1 MGMDNLYLD
10 EYIRQMTDIMSKIH
24 KDKNKKDIKKIVEK
38 TVRKK
43 LKDPEV
49 ILDNNYIHKTSKT
62 YLTSVLHHLMETKP
76 ILAGNGTFYKHHE
89 EARNPISEMVDGFL
103 DKRAELKSHMFANGD
118 ETSREYK
125 DLDLKQ
131 GNEKNLANSY
141 YGASGAPTSAFY
153 SKWSGPATTLSAQQV
168 ISSTE
173 TTFEA
178 FLSDTFIFIDF
189 NECFTWLNTVLSEDF
204 KLDKWVERVSF
215 EDCLERVYSKVL
227 EKNDEKYEI
236 LKTYL
241 SELDKDEWTHIYYK
255 NNLIEFTRRH
265 ENVKNMH
272 RLIFKSINPNNY
284 EEYPIDKKGNFIN
297 SKDIENIPE
306 KLKDKFLGKG
316 NIGKA
321 WNSFVSVEKFYDPN
335 KVPNTVE
342 DIINELNDIYMKYVY
357 VQYLPLDRIYRLRNF
372 KRNVVT
378 VIDTDSNIL
387 SLDSWMKFCQEEIM
401 EGDYGREDID
411 NVFIAINT
419 ITYII
424 TSVVTDCLLYYGE
437 CSNVSEEHRGRYAM
451 KNEFF
456 FIKLII
462 AKTKKRYLSKIL
474 LREGNRLTKPKYDI
488 KGFDFKKATTSEYSE
503 KVYMGII
510 KKILLDPDDISLKD
524 LINSLNEFKYEIKKS
539 IMSGERKYLP
549 NANAKELK
557 AYKDPSTSQGVRG
570 VLAWNMLEPD
580 KMIEFPAKVSLLK
593 MNLETEEELEAM
605 KDKYP
610 DKYEIIKEGIFNDK
624 DKIFVKPTNK
634 IDKKT
639 GEPVIKKTGL
649 KVLAIPT
656 NQDIPEWA
664 LDFIDYSTM
673 INNIL
678 APFKS
683 VTELFNLPGVEEG
696 KTGRKSTGISNII
709 RL

>member
-10 EYIRQMTDIMSKIH
+10 EYVSQMTDIMSKLH
-24 KDKNKKDIKKIVEK
+24 KDKNKKEIKKIVEK
-38 TVRKK
+38 TVKKK

-49 ILDNNYIHKTSKT
+49 VLDNNYTHTTYNT
-62 YLTSVLHHLMETKP
+62 YLTSVLHDLMKRKP

-103 DKRAELKSHMFANGD
+103 DKRAYLKSCMFANGD
-118 ETSREYK
+118 ETSKIYK

-131 GNEKNLANSY
+131 GNEKKLANSY

-178 FLSDTFIFIDF
+178 FLSDSFIFIDF

-204 KLDKWVERVSF
+204 TLDDWVERVSF
-215 EDCLERVYSKVL
+215 EDCLNRVYEKVL
-227 EKNDEKYEI
+227 EKDECKYEI
-236 LKTYL
+236 LKNYL
-241 SELDKDEWTHIYYK
+241 SDLNEDEWTHIYYK

-265 ENVKNMH
+265 EKVKKLH
-272 RLIFKSINPNNY
+272 RKIFKDINPNNY
-284 EEYPIDKKGNFIN
+284 EEYPVDKKGNFIHPD
-297 SKDIENIPE
+297 DIKNIPDE
-306 KLKDKFLGKG
+306 LKDEFLGKEKV
-316 NIGKA
+316 GKS

-335 KVPNTVE
+335 KVPSTVK
-342 DIINELNDIYMKYVY
+342 DTIDKLNSIYMKYIY

-387 SLDSWMKFCQEEIM
+387 SLDTWMHFCQEELM
-401 EGDYGREDID
+401 ESDYGRGEMD

-488 KGFDFKKATTSEYSE
+488 KGLTDILTRNVDETLYQVTGNCKQCELLGLLKACMLIYYLYKSESRN
-503 KVYMGII
+503 K
-510 KKILLDPDDISLKD
+510 LQDDIWCKP
-524 LINSLNEFKYEIKKS
+524 KY
-539 IMSGERKYLP
+539 Y
-549 NANAKELK
+549 
-557 AYKDPSTSQGVRG
+557 
-570 VLAWNMLEPD
+570 
-580 KMIEFPAKVSLLK
+580 
-593 MNLETEEELEAM
+593 
-605 KDKYP
+605 
-610 DKYEIIKEGIFNDK
+610 
-624 DKIFVKPTNK
+624 
-634 IDKKT
+634 
-639 GEPVIKKTGL
+639 
-649 KVLAIPT
+649 
-656 NQDIPEWA
+656 
-664 LDFIDYSTM
+664 
-673 INNIL
+673 
-678 APFKS
+678 
-683 VTELFNLPGVEEG
+683 
-696 KTGRKSTGISNII
+696 
-709 RL
+709 

>member
-10 EYIRQMTDIMSKIH
+10 EYVSQMTDIMSKLH
-24 KDKNKKDIKKIVEK
+24 KDKNKKEIKKIVEK
-38 TVRKK
+38 TVKKK

-49 ILDNNYIHKTSKT
+49 VLDNNYTHTTYNT
-62 YLTSVLHHLMETKP
+62 YLTSVLHDLMKRKP

-103 DKRAELKSHMFANGD
+103 DKRAYLKSCMFANGD
-118 ETSREYK
+118 ETSKIYK

-131 GNEKNLANSY
+131 GNEKKLANSY

-178 FLSDTFIFIDF
+178 FLSDSFIFIDF

-204 KLDKWVERVSF
+204 TLDDWVERVSF
-215 EDCLERVYSKVL
+215 EDCLNRVYEKVL
-227 EKNDEKYEI
+227 EKDECKYEI
-236 LKTYL
+236 LKNYL
-241 SELDKDEWTHIYYK
+241 SDLNEDEWTHIYYK

-265 ENVKNMH
+265 EKVKKLH
-272 RLIFKSINPNNY
+272 RKIFKDINPNNY
-284 EEYPIDKKGNFIN
+284 EEYPVDKKGNFIHPD
-297 SKDIENIPE
+297 DIKNIPDE
-306 KLKDKFLGKG
+306 LKDEFLVKEKVGKS
-316 NIGKA
+316 

-335 KVPNTVE
+335 KVPSTVK
-342 DIINELNDIYMKYVY
+342 DTIDKLNSIYMKYIY

-387 SLDSWMKFCQEEIM
+387 SLDTWMHFCQEELM
-401 EGDYGREDID
+401 ESDYGRGEMD

-488 KGFDFKKATTSEYSE
+488 KGFDFKKATTSEYAE
-503 KVYMGII
+503 KVYMDII
-510 KKILLDPDDISLKD
+510 KRILLDPDEISLKD
-524 LINSLNEFKYEIKKS
+524 LINALNEFKYEIKRS
-539 IMSGERKYLP
+539 IMAGERKYLP
-549 NANAKELK
+549 NANAKELG

-570 VLAWNMLEPD
+570 VLAWNMLEPE

-593 MNLETEEELEAM
+593 MNLETEEELETM

-624 DKIFVKPTNK
+624 DKIFVKPTGK
-634 IDKKT
+634 VDKKT
-639 GEPVIKKTGL
+639 GEPIIKKTGM

-656 NQDIPEWA
+656 NQEIPEWA
-664 LDFIDYSTM
+664 LDYIDYSTM
-673 INNIL
+673 VNNIL

-696 KTGRKSTGISNII
+696 KTGRKSTGLSNII